1 MCLVL
6 RVLIGSLLARRTC
19 HHFITFSFFNDSPGN
34 KATYATNK
42 VIGSKTHSMKWS
54 LKWMSPPQGDREV
67 TQVD

>member
-1 MCLVL
+1 MFSVTCTNRIIVSPENLSAL
-6 RVLIGSLLARRTC
+6 YNLL
-19 HHFITFSFFNDSPGN
+19 FFNDSPGN

-67 TQVD
+67 TQLD